1 MVRRVSTVV
10 VNASRIYED
19 ILNALLREETE
30 LARVE
35 ALVVTKYRKWWNG
48 WMNKGLSDKE
58 IVTQST
64 WYGVTRYQL
73 EEDIDK
79 LKALSMMCGD
89 AIRDGTTLTLCRK
102 DYELIYKE

>member
-1 MVRRVSTVV
+1 MSTVV

-35 ALVVTKYRKWWNG
+35 ALVVTKYRKWWNA
-48 WMNKGLSDKE
+48 WMYKGLSDSDIIE
-58 IVTQST
+58 SSIC
-64 WYGVTRYQL
+64 YGIQRCHISA
-73 EEDIDK
+73 DIDK

>member
-1 MVRRVSTVV
+1 MSTVV

-19 ILNALLREETE
+19 ILNALIREETE

-35 ALVVTKYRKWWNG
+35 DLIVAKYRKWWNA
-48 WMNKGLSDKE
+48 WMHKGLSDRD
-58 IVTQST
+58 IVDNSIQYVFQRCHISS
-64 WYGVTRYQL
+64 
-73 EEDIDK
+73 DIDK

>member
-1 MVRRVSTVV
+1 MSTVAV
-10 VNASRIYED
+10 RADRIFED

-35 ALVVTKYRKWWNG
+35 ALVVTKYRKWWNA
-48 WMNKGLSDKE
+48 WMNKRLSDKE
-58 IVTQST
+58 IVEQSS
-64 WYGVTRYQL
+64 WDRMTRYHL
-73 EEDIDK
+73 EVDIEK

-89 AIRDGTTLTLCRK
+89 AIRDDTTLTLCCK

>member
-1 MVRRVSTVV
+1 MSTVV
-10 VNASRIYED
+10 VRADRIFED
-19 ILNALLREETE
+19 ILNALIREE
-30 LARVE
+30 ARLTRIE
-35 ALVVTKYRKWWNG
+35 AHVIAKYRKWWNA
-48 WMNKGLSDKE
+48 WMHKGLSDKE
-58 IVTQST
+58 IVEQSS
-64 WYGVTRYQL
+64 WYRMTRYHL